1 MSEPRRSFR
10 DHPLFQLT
18 AVRFLEFVR
27 EPEAL
32 FWVFI
37 FPVLLTAGLGLAFR
51 TRAPE
56 QVKVGVLEGPRSADA
71 GRRPS
76 APTSGWW

>member
-1 MSEPRRSFR
+1 VFVSLTGNTAMSETRRSFR

-32 FWVFI
+32 FWVFV
-37 FPVLLTAGLGLAFR
+37 F
-51 TRAPE
+51 
-56 QVKVGVLEGPRSADA
+56 
-71 GRRPS
+71 
-76 APTSGWW
+76 WCC